1 MSSLRIDVYNKLKN
15 SIIFGELSPGEKLSE
30 SDLSKKLKSSRTP
43 IREAF
48 RQLQMEGY
56 INVVPN
62 KGACVAKLP
71 TEQVEEI
78 YNVIALLEGYAGEL
92 ATARISNIDIKEL
105 QRLHKKMDTYAS
117 QKKYQDY
124 TNANTEFHNLII
136 RLSGNSTLI
145 KINAELR
152 MQVYRYRMISI
163 TIPGYLETYIQ
174 DHEKIIDAIRKKDA
188 AGARNLIRE
197 HVDNVT
203 KILVNFLR
211 HNPGL

>member
-1 MSSLRIDVYNKLKN
+1 MSSLRIDVYNKIKN

-30 SDLSKKLKSSRTP
+30 AELSKKLKSSRTP

-56 INVVPN
+56 INVLPN
-62 KGACVAKLP
+62 KGAYVTKLP
-71 TEQVEEI
+71 PEQVEEI
-78 YNVIALLEGYAGEL
+78 YNVISLLEGYAGEL
-92 ATARISNIDIKEL
+92 TTKRINSAGMKEL
-105 QRLHKKMDTYAS
+105 QKLHKKMTAHAS

-124 TNANTEFHNLII
+124 TNVNTEFHNLIM
-136 RLSGNSTLI
+136 RLSGNSVLI

-163 TIPGYLETYIQ
+163 TIPGYVETYIR
-174 DHEKIIDAIRKKDA
+174 DHERIIDAIREKDV
-188 AGARNLIRE
+188 AGAGNLIRE
-197 HVDNVT
+197 HVGNVT